1 VIGHV
6 DLSWLW
12 LMCCV
17 VGVLVVEQA
26 KDFVKVYEG
35 RTAQLAWQ
43 SVMLDY
49 DENTLSSTESRESAV
64 GDEVKSVVNDEVR
77 NEEMT
82 RLILRSEV
90 RCEVK
95 CDDYCLL
102 NYCHVISAMVILMST

>member
-1 VIGHV
+1 MSICHGFGWCVV
-6 DLSWLW
+6 LW
-12 LMCCV
+12 CV

-35 RTAQLAWQ
+35 RTAQLSWQ

-77 NEEMT
+77 NEEMM

-90 RCEVK
+90 KWDVK
-95 CDDYCLL
+95 WSVMIIVYWII
-102 NYCHVISAMVILMST
+102 VM